1 MYSIFLSSFFGD
13 MILCV
18 SPCGMSEFF
27 GERSIPAP
35 FFAMSFETMGEAEKV
50 LSKYTGPLYIASKLC
65 D

>member
-1 MYSIFLSSFFGD
+1 
-13 MILCV
+13 
-18 SPCGMSEFF
+18 MSEFF